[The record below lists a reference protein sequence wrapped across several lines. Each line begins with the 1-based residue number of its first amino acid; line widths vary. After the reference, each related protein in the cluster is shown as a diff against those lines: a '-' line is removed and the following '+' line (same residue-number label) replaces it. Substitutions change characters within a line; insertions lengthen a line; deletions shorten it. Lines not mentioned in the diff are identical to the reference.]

1 MASEK
6 WKVWSNEKKEF
17 LEAADMVCRLLTVD
31 ELVALAPETIL
42 MNSEQLGHCWFEAP
56 GAVGAKRNTASGD
69 NECFKKTEEMK
80 NGRPVYNAWNEKY
93 NRRVCFKNSK
103 HSCFVSNL
111 SSKWSPLSLNM
122 CLILYLKRLNP
133 VRWTNRYLYYH
144 SEKKY
149 WTLGIDSTD
158 EGQNEKYLRSAP
170 TDCYSPLVAPWLD
183 SKFTRYR
190 AVVPHEL
197 DVNGYPEPEGGKKT
211 KYRKV
216 GCWN

>member
-1 MASEK
+1 MAAESEK
-6 WKVWSNEKKEF
+6 WKVWSNEKKKF

-42 MNSEQLGHCWFEAP
+42 MNCEQLGHCWFEAP
-56 GAVGAKRNTASGD
+56 GAVGSKRNTASGN

-93 NRRVCFKNSK
+93 NRPVCFNNSK
-103 HSCFVSNL
+103 HI
-111 SSKWSPLSLNM
+111 
-122 CLILYLKRLNP
+122 CLILLTCLPSGPPCLNVCLNVSETV
-133 VRWTNRYLYYH
+133 VRFSNRYLYYH
-144 SEKKY
+144 SERKY
-149 WTLGIDSTD
+149 WTLGIGSTD
-158 EGQNEKYLRSAP
+158 EGQNEWYLRSEP
-170 TDCYSPLVAPWLD
+170 TDCYSPLVAPWRD
-183 SKFTRYR
+183 SKTTRYR

-197 DVNGYPEPEGGKKT
+197 DVNGYPEPKGGKKT

>member
-1 MASEK
+1 MQDGKYYNHRPTFWCRDNDYCMFYHEKLKQWRIFWRVTPGKSSCRLQTRRGPHMASEK

-56 GAVGAKRNTASGD
+56 GAVGAKRNTGSGN

-93 NRRVCFKNSK
+93 NRPVCFKNSK

-111 SSKWSPLSLNM
+111 SSKWSPLSLNV
-122 CLILYLKRLNP
+122 CLN
-133 VRWTNRYLYYH
+133 V
-144 SEKKY
+144 SE
-149 WTLGIDSTD
+149 TVESCQVD
-158 EGQNEKYLRSAP
+158 
-170 TDCYSPLVAPWLD
+170 
-183 SKFTRYR
+183 
-190 AVVPHEL
+190 
-197 DVNGYPEPEGGKKT
+197 
-211 KYRKV
+211 
-216 GCWN
+216 